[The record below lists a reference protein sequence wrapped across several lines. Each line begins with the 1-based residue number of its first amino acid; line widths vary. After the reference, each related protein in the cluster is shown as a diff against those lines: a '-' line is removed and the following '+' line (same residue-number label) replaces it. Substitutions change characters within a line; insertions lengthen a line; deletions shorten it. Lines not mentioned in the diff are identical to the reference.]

1 MTGSSTD
8 DNVLLLIKGCRKND
22 RVSQKMLY
30 KHYYGYSLSITIRY
44 TKNRDDAVE
53 VMNDSFMKVFKNIKK
68 FNTKLSFSAWL
79 RRILI
84 NESINNVKRKN
95 TLFKEEQ
102 ISEGLEYGD
111 QENITQ
117 DIGYQEVVEMIQQL
131 PPQYQTV
138 FNLHVME
145 GFSHREISNMLNIK
159 VGTSKSNLFKAKE
172 KLKVIL
178 QGYLEA

>member
-1 MTGSSTD
+1 
-8 DNVLLLIKGCRKND
+8 
-22 RVSQKMLY
+22 MLY

-68 FNTKLSFSAWL
+68 FNTNLSFSAWL

>member
-1 MTGSSTD
+1 
-8 DNVLLLIKGCRKND
+8 
-22 RVSQKMLY
+22 MLY

-53 VMNDSFMKVFKNIKK
+53 VMNDSFMKVFKNIKI

-79 RRILI
+79 RKILI
-84 NESINNVKRKN
+84 NESINSVKRKN
-95 TLFKEEQ
+95 ALFKEEQ

-111 QENITQ
+111 QEHITQ

-178 QGYLEA
+178 KGYLEA